1 MKTLAAIL
9 LIALFLA
16 AAFAVGY
23 EVGSIYKIDS
33 DEKLIRDMIDLIER
47 QRKLIAELEAKQD
60 ENIS

>member
-9 LIALFLA
+9 LIAMFLA
-16 AAFAVGY
+16 AAFTIGY

-33 DEKLIRDMIDLIER
+33 DEKLIRDMMDLIER